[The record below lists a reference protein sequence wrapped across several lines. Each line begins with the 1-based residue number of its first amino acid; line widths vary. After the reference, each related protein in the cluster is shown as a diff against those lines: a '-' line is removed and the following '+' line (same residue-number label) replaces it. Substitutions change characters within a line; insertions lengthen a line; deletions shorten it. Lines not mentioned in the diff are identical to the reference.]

1 MREAAAPRAAK
12 PALRHEIAAWV
23 LAGVA
28 LVGVIVVGLLPA
40 LLAGLLVYELV
51 HVIAPRV
58 RFGRGGAGKAAAV
71 AILAVA
77 VALILAGLL
86 FAGIAVLHGE
96 GLPRMLQK
104 MADILDQSR
113 GKLPDWVLASL
124 PEDADAWKDMTIRW
138 LHENATE
145 LRHLGG
151 EVGRIMVHILIGL
164 VIGAMV
170 SLREARPAAAGG
182 PLAAAMG
189 ERARRVGEA
198 FRRVVFA
205 QVRIAALNAAFTA
218 AYLLAALPLFG
229 IRLPFSKTLVLITF
243 VGGLVPIVG
252 NLISNTV
259 IVVMSLSVSL
269 ELALASLVF
278 LVVVHKLEYFLN
290 ARIVGRG
297 IHASAWELLVAMLA
311 MEAAFGM
318 AGLVA
323 APIYYAYLKDE
334 LAARGAI

>member
-1 MREAAAPRAAK
+1 MRPAK
-12 PALRHEIAAWV
+12 PALRHEVAAWI
-23 LAGVA
+23 LAAAV

-40 LLAGLLVYELV
+40 LLAGLLVFELV
-51 HVIAPRV
+51 HVIAPRL
-58 RFGRGGAGKAAAV
+58 RFGRTGAGKAAAV
-71 AILAVA
+71 ALLAMA

-86 FAGIAVLHGE
+86 FAGIAVLHSE
-96 GLPRMLQK
+96 GLPTLLQK

-113 GKLPDWVLASL
+113 GKLPDWILSTL
-124 PEDADAWKDMTIRW
+124 PPDADAWKDMAIRW

-151 EVGRIMVHILIGL
+151 EVGRVIVHILIGL
-164 VIGAMV
+164 IIGAMV
-170 SLREARPAAAGG
+170 SLGEARPAAAGG
-182 PLAAAMG
+182 PLAVAMG

-205 QVRIAALNAAFTA
+205 QVRIAALNAVFTA
-218 AYLLAALPLFG
+218 VYLLAVLPIFG
-229 IRLPFSKTLVLITF
+229 IRLPFAKTLVLITF

-269 ELALASLVF
+269 QLALASLVF

-290 ARIVGRG
+290 ARIVGSRTECR
-297 IHASAWELLVAMLA
+297 AWELLLAMVV
-311 MEAAFGM
+311 MEAAFGIS
-318 AGLVA
+318 GVIA
-323 APIYYAYLKDE
+323 APIFYTYLKDE